1 MNGTVLP
8 SVSTCFIIYFCL
20 INSNGIGFFM
30 ATKLIHRTP
39 TVHLIVHHQS
49 KLGIQA
55 VKQVDFS
62 TETLLLCAFKPPEK
76 LSWHWII
83 IPNQYE
89 RSNILHTNN
98 GVYIWRDQG
107 IKHSH
112 WAMGPWTC
120 HGFLWIPCH
129 PKTGGNIPPSMGQNS
144 HCHKL
149 SPDPDSH
156 PHSLLLLI
164 RSQLWLLR
172 HQVRS
177 LRSSCLLLNSHSELE
192 NHPF

>member
-1 MNGTVLP
+1 MGNYGKSPFFMGKSTINGTVLP

-30 ATKLIHRTP
+30 ATKPIHRTP
-39 TVHLIVHHQS
+39 TVHLIVHHQR

-76 LSWHWII
+76 LSWLWII

-89 RSNILHTNN
+89 RSNILRTNN
-98 GVYIWRDQG
+98 GVNIWRDQG

-112 WAMGPWTC
+112 GAMGPWG
-120 HGFLWIPCH
+120 HGPATIMWIPCH
-129 PKTGGNIPPSMGQNS
+129 PKTGWNPPAIHGAEFS
-144 HCHKL
+144 L
-149 SPDPDSH
+149 S
-156 PHSLLLLI
+156 
-164 RSQLWLLR
+164 
-172 HQVRS
+172 
-177 LRSSCLLLNSHSELE
+177 
-192 NHPF
+192 